1 MTLHFIP
8 TTPNAASMIESEG
21 DEQAVRAHAANVLRC
36 ARANGAKPRLVRDS
50 VLTRIY
56 KLSNGLLKLCL

>member
-8 TTPNAASMIESEG
+8 TTKNATSMLESSG
-21 DEQAVRAHAANVLRC
+21 DEASVRAHAANVLRC

-50 VLTRIY
+50 VMTRIY

>member
-8 TTPNAASMIESEG
+8 TTPHATSMLESSG
-21 DEQAVRAHAANVLRC
+21 DEPTVRAHAANVLRC